1 MERHVA
7 VPAALRREYTDER
20 WLELRLGSS
29 AGLARHHVLGAMRS
43 SRAALIE
50 HLSGTAAAIEAFELP
65 SSFKPQP
72 TGNVIAR
79 LEELAGLGPPT
90 VELTCALPAWLV
102 DPEEWR
108 RRCEEE
114 RTRYDA
120 VLQAAGALR

>member
-43 SRAALIE
+43 SRAALVE
-50 HLSGTAAAIEAFELP
+50 PLSGPAAAIEAFELP
-65 SSFKPQP
+65 PSFQPQP
-72 TGNVIAR
+72 TGTVITR

-90 VELTCALPAWLV
+90 ADLPCELPPWRVEPDTGP
-102 DPEEWR
+102 
-108 RRCEEE
+108 
-114 RTRYDA
+114 
-120 VLQAAGALR
+120 